1 MTEPTKIRKA
11 NPFEKIVAE
20 RVSDSK
26 SQIPHFYVT
35 AEANVSKLL
44 KLRSEVN
51 EASSTESR
59 LSINDFII
67 AAVARGLG
75 DFSDLNSVWT
85 DGEITTFAT
94 VDIGVVV
101 STDKGLYIPVLKDL
115 FEKNIYEISG
125 MMSDMAVRANSGTL
139 SLDDMKGGAMS
150 ISNVGMYGSVTML
163 PIINYGQSAVLGV
176 GAPSDI
182 FRPDEKGTPSLC
194 KEMKL
199 ALACD
204 HRIYDGVKAT
214 QLLGRITDIL
224 TSPEQLITSA

>member
-1 MTEPTKIRKA
+1 MTDSTKIRKA

-26 SQIPHFYVT
+26 TQIPHFYVI

-44 KLRSEVN
+44 DLRSEVN
-51 EASSTESR
+51 EASTTESR
-59 LSINDFII
+59 LSVNDFII

-75 DFSDLNSVWT
+75 DLSDLNSIWK
-85 DGEITTFAT
+85 DGEITTFTA

-115 FEKNIYEISG
+115 SEKNIHQISG
-125 MMSDMAVRANSGTL
+125 MMGEMAARANSGKLT
-139 SLDDMKGGAMS
+139 LDDMKGGAIS
-150 ISNVGMYGSVTML
+150 ISNVGMHGSVTML

-176 GAPSDI
+176 GAPSDV
-182 FRPDEKGTPSLC
+182 FRPDENGAPSLC
-194 KEMKL
+194 KEIKL

-214 QLLGRITDIL
+214 QLLGSIADML
-224 TSPEQLITSA
+224 TKPEKLISSN

>member
-1 MTEPTKIRKA
+1 MTEVTKTRKA

-26 SQIPHFYVT
+26 SQIPHFYVI
-35 AEANVSKLL
+35 AEANVSRLL
-44 KLRSEVN
+44 YLRSEVN
-51 EASSTESR
+51 EASTSEAR
-59 LSINDFII
+59 LSVNDFII
-67 AAVARGLG
+67 AAVARALG
-75 DFSDLNSVWT
+75 DFPELNSVWK

-101 STDKGLYIPVLKDL
+101 STDKGLYIPILNDL
-115 FEKNIYEISG
+115 SEKNIREISG
-125 MMSDMAVRANSGTL
+125 MMSDMAARANSGKLT
-139 SLDDMKGGAMS
+139 LDDMKGGAMS

-176 GAPSDI
+176 GAPADI
-182 FRPDEKGTPSLC
+182 FRPDENGAPSLC
-194 KEMKL
+194 KEIKL

-224 TSPEQLITSA
+224 TAPEQLITSG